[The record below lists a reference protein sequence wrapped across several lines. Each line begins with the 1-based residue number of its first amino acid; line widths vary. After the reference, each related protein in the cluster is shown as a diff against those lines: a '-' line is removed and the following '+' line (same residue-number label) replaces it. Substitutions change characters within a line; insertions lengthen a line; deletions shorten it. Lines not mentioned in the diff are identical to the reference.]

1 MEKLNILIIVNFT
14 INLFLTCCLIG
25 IFYLALK
32 PKILV
37 KKLMNMTSTTTDY
50 SNDPLVETFKMDNA
64 NFTTNIGVNTPTEI
78 DDAERILIFV
88 PGGSFVH
95 SDIDLAFTKKL
106 PFVSY
111 SFDYPVWPDVS
122 VDDMVTSVKNAV
134 AYIISLNQNKK
145 ITLIGHS
152 AGAYL
157 ATACS
162 SDITVNSQ
170 IDSVILFN
178 GYFGS
183 NSATSRVSYFFDKI
197 YLKTRPLVTPAQKL
211 IISSGKSDPLLPCTE
226 WFASFSNITPQIYPG
241 GHGMIYEDEPLEII
255 IPDVLN
261 FINSL

>member
-14 INLFLTCCLIG
+14 INLFLTCCLVG

-37 KKLMNMTSTTTDY
+37 KKLMNMTSTTNDY
-50 SNDPLVETFKMDNA
+50 SGDPLVETFKFDNA
-64 NFTTNIGVNTPTEI
+64 NFSTNIGVNMPTEI
-78 DDAERILIFV
+78 ENPLRILIFV

-95 SDIDLAFTKKL
+95 SDVDLAFTKKL

-122 VDDMVTSVKNAV
+122 VDDMVISVKNTV
-134 AYIISLNQNKK
+134 AHIISLNPNKK

-152 AGAYL
+152 AGSYL
-157 ATACS
+157 AAACS
-162 SDITVNSQ
+162 SDLTVSDQ

-183 NSATSRVSYFFDKI
+183 NSTVSKVSFFFDKI
-197 YLKTRPLVTPAQKL
+197 YLKTRPLVTPNQKL
-211 IISSGKSDPLLPCTE
+211 IIASGQSDPLLACTE
-226 WFASFSNITPQIYPG
+226 WFASFSNITPLIYPG
-241 GHGMIYEDEPLEII
+241 GHGMIYEEKPLEII

-261 FINSL
+261 FINLL